1 MEKEKGVIEI
11 KCIMLDSSFQI
22 SIKDDGQGIDDKL
35 IGEKA
40 IEEKIITRKEFEKM
54 MPHER
59 INLIF
64 KEGFSSR
71 QEANTI
77 SGRGLGM
84 DIISHNTSNLG
95 GKIKIIT
102 EKGKGT
108 EFLMTFPFDFYSS
121 N

>member
-1 MEKEKGVIEI
+1 
-11 KCIMLDSSFQI
+11 MLDSSFQI

-59 INLIF
+59 INL
-64 KEGFSSR
+64 FSKKVFLETR
-71 QEANTI
+71 GYTI

-84 DIISHNTSNLG
+84 DIIN
-95 GKIKIIT
+95 II
-102 EKGKGT
+102 
-108 EFLMTFPFDFYSS
+108 LQI
-121 N
+121 